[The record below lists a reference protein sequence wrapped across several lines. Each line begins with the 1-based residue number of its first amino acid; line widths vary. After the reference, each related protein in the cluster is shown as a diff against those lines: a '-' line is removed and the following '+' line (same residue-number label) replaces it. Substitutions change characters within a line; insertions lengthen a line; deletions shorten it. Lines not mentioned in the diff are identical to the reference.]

1 MSESESEWVSEW
13 DTHVFI
19 RKRTVVIGIF
29 TNFKWQNSGEV
40 KDVTIRGG
48 GQFFRGRLGSWRT
61 LWKLYFSKF
70 KVFMTVSHKS
80 KPVKLLCVRLESD
93 FILFSFRQIK
103 KYQIDQRHYIL
114 MWLLL
119 NLLGCVRFAWML
131 LNRRRF
137 CSCR

>member
-1 MSESESEWVSEW
+1 MSWYNFTSAISKPLGIFLEWADVISVSEWEWEWVSEWVSEW

-70 KVFMTVSHKS
+70 TVFMTVSHKS

-103 KYQIDQRHYIL
+103 K
-114 MWLLL
+114 
-119 NLLGCVRFAWML
+119 
-131 LNRRRF
+131 
-137 CSCR
+137 